1 MTTRLLASLGVLI
14 ACVAIAFGVG
24 YLIFNLD
31 SYDAP
36 PSAKILPAPQS
47 GPPLRVSEVE
57 DYRAAP
63 SKNGLMVIDALHR
76 NSFRENEIS
85 ALRSR
90 FASRGYNVEFLGSF
104 RTTAEADRLKIMDEK
119 LRRAD
124 TLLVV
129 VPRDDY
135 TDAEAS
141 LVERFVRKGGKL
153 LLIAD
158 PTRIHYINTLAE
170 RFGINFQPDYLYNQQ
185 ESDLNFQ
192 NIFIR
197 DFQPEALTAGVNGI
211 TMYTTSSIVS
221 AGPGVAFTDANTESS
236 IFSSGAGLTT
246 IAWGTSRNV
255 LAVADFTFVIPP
267 QNSIMDNDQLLS
279 NIADYFT
286 VSTREYE
293 LADFPH
299 FYRSGADNDVD
310 IVIAQPSL
318 LASGTALKN
327 GLAESGIFSN
337 IRSDQDTSRDTVF
350 LGLHEDALQVSGY
363 LQAAGI
369 RVDETLGGPFGDD
382 LALEG
387 TTVTVLDRN
396 QDRHTLMILADTP
409 ENLDKAVAAL
419 LKGDYRQHLVSD
431 FASVSMFETASK
443 ASK

>member
-1 MTTRLLASLGVLI
+1 MATRLLASLGVLI
-14 ACVAIAFGVG
+14 ACVVIAFGVG

-31 SYDAP
+31 GYDAP
-36 PSAKILPAPQS
+36 PSAPISPAPAS
-47 GPPLRVSEVE
+47 ASEVRRNLVE
-57 DYRAAP
+57 DPSAAP
-63 SKNGLMVIDALHR
+63 SRNGLMVIDALHR
-76 NSFRENEIS
+76 NSFREDEIS

-104 RTTAEADRLKIMDEK
+104 RTTTEADRLPALEEK

-124 TLLVV
+124 TLIVAL
-129 VPRDDY
+129 PRDDY

-170 RFGINFQPDYLYNQQ
+170 RFGVNFQPDYLYNQH
-185 ESDLNFQ
+185 ENDLNFQ

-197 DFQPEALTAGVNGI
+197 DIQPEALTAGVNGI
-211 TMYTTSSIVS
+211 AMYTTGSIVS

-236 IFSSGAGLTT
+236 VFSSGAGLAT
-246 IAWGTSRNV
+246 IAWGNSRNV
-255 LAVADFTFVIPP
+255 LAVADFTFIIPP
-267 QNSIMDNDQLLS
+267 QSGVMDNDQLLS

-299 FYRSGADNDVD
+299 FYRSGSDNDVD
-310 IVIAQPSL
+310 IVLGQPSL

-327 GLAESGIFSN
+327 GLAESGIFSG
-337 IRSDQDTSRDTVF
+337 IRSDQDASRDTVF

-369 RVDETLGGPFGDD
+369 RVDETLGGHFGED
-382 LALEG
+382 LPLEG
-387 TTVTVLDRN
+387 TTVTVLDGN
-396 QDRHTLMILADTP
+396 QDRHALMILADTP

-419 LKGDYRQHLVSD
+419 LDGKFRQNLVSD

-443 ASK
+443 ASR